1 MSKYVGKAYDI
12 DDITYILKEYSEKI
26 PEKVISDIYFKL
38 LDYVPTD
45 KELGFISTEVSK
57 WTLKKRLKLNYA
69 ISVVVMV
76 IFVMILTESQYVD
89 CVR

>member
-1 MSKYVGKAYDI
+1 MSGKSRIAKERARGGIEMKYVGKAYDI

-57 WTLKKRLKLNYA
+57 
-69 ISVVVMV
+69 
-76 IFVMILTESQYVD
+76 
-89 CVR
+89 